1 MYHYDPQTALEEL
14 SEDATLPHPVHVRDM
29 IVRSLLTPDQAIEL
43 NRKFQGYLHAFGDAQ
58 AVVRPILEQLA
69 SVERKLRAGK

>member
-1 MYHYDPQTALEEL
+1 MYHYDPETALEEL
-14 SEDATLPHPVHVRDM
+14 SEDAMLPHPVHVRDM

-43 NRKFQGYLHAFGDAQ
+43 NRKFQDYLHAFGDAQ

-69 SVERKLRAGK
+69 GVERKQAAGK

>member
-14 SEDATLPHPVHVRDM
+14 SEDAMLPHPVHVRDM

-69 SVERKLRAGK
+69 GVERKQTAGK

>member
-1 MYHYDPQTALEEL
+1 MYHYDPETALEEL
-14 SEDATLPHPVHVRDM
+14 SEDAMLPHPVHVRDM

-69 SVERKLRAGK
+69 GVERKQEAGK

>member
-14 SEDATLPHPVHVRDM
+14 SEDAMLPHPVHVRDM

-69 SVERKLRAGK
+69 GVERKQAAGK

>member
-1 MYHYDPQTALEEL
+1 MYHYDPETALEEL
-14 SEDATLPHPVHVRDM
+14 SEDAMLPHPVHVRDM

-69 SVERKLRAGK
+69 GVERKQTAGK

>member
-1 MYHYDPQTALEEL
+1 MYHYDPETALEEL
-14 SEDATLPHPVHVRDM
+14 SEDAMLPHPVHVRDM

-69 SVERKLRAGK
+69 SVERKQPAGK

>member
-14 SEDATLPHPVHVRDM
+14 SEDAMLPHPVHVRDM

-43 NRKFQGYLHAFGDAQ
+43 NRKFQGYLNAFGDAQ

-69 SVERKLRAGK
+69 GVERKQAAGK